1 MISTTTD
8 TSESPSIGDSNSEFH
23 AESKSIIY
31 SMISPIEVA
40 EREPSTAEKLEILT
54 VIPILQADY

>member
-8 TSESPSIGDSNSEFH
+8 TSESPSIRDSNSEFH

-31 SMISPIEVA
+31 FQIALLEVH
-40 EREPSTAEKLEILT
+40 
-54 VIPILQADY
+54 

>member
-40 EREPSTAEKLEILT
+40 ERE
-54 VIPILQADY
+54 LQQLKNSKSLQ